1 MGDEQNPPLIKVS
14 LYFIGLILY
23 TLIVLYVAFPN
34 VFSFGNV
41 ETVHVAIF
49 IFSLFLR
56 RPRRQYQ
63 RSSTAGGMREGTQ

>member
-1 MGDEQNPPLIKVS
+1 MRPDTLDRRFFVRLRPPEACVR
-14 LYFIGLILY
+14 
-23 TLIVLYVAFPN
+23 TL
-34 VFSFGNV
+34 V
-41 ETVHVAIF
+41 ERRDGAEGAPLASRIAKLWSIQF